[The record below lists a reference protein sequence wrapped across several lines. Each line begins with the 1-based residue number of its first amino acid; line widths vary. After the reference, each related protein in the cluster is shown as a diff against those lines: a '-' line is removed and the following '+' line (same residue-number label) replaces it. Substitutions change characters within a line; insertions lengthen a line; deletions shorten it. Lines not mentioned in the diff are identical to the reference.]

1 MSITRCQPDL
11 NTSKFRG
18 FTLVELLVVIAI
30 IGVLVALLLPA
41 VQAAREAA
49 RRMSCSNNLKQV
61 GLGLLNH
68 ESAYGEFP
76 AGSFGGDASSC
87 VADESASWHGYNNDE
102 YKRSLYSGF
111 VEILPFIEMQNLY
124 DQFNLDGVGIWRS
137 TGFGGVAA
145 WKTPQREAA
154 VGTRAEVYVCP
165 SDTAE
170 ARIVDTTG
178 AFSGWANLPATGS
191 YALST
196 GHRGPLGFGT
206 NTCLAKWHVTGMF
219 PYYYRVKLK
228 QVEDGTSTT
237 FAAGE
242 TVDGHTAQSANIWTY
257 SERYLCSLL
266 ATDADLN
273 KPTGVYGTSLNSA
286 YFGTNDIN
294 GAFASRHPGGAQF
307 VYVDGHVEF
316 IADEIDLATYQDLS
330 TKNGKPNVLDYQ
342 DCVDWKRPNCN
353 QYLTQ

>member
-1 MSITRCQPDL
+1 MFRNSCQHVR
-11 NTSKFRG
+11 NTGKPRG

-76 AGSFGGDASSC
+76 SGSFGGDASSC
-87 VADESASWHGYNNDE
+87 IPDVSAAWHGYNNDE

-111 VEILPFIEMQNLY
+111 VQILPFIEMQNLY
-124 DQFNLDGVGIWRS
+124 DKFDLEGVGIWRS
-137 TGFGGVAA
+137 GGFGGSST
-145 WKTPQREAA
+145 WRTPQREEA
-154 VGTRAEVYVCP
+154 VGTRLEVYVCP
-165 SDTAE
+165 SDTLE
-170 ARIVDTTG
+170 PQITNSTG
-178 AFSGWANLPATGS
+178 AFDSWSVIPATGS
-191 YALST
+191 YALNM

-206 NTCLAKWHVTGMF
+206 NTCLVKWHLTGMF
-219 PYYYRVKLK
+219 PYYHRIKVK

-237 FAAGE
+237 FAGGE
-242 TVDGHTAQSANIWTY
+242 TVDGHTPLSANIWTY
-257 SERYLCSLL
+257 AERYLSSLR
-266 ATDADLN
+266 ATEAALN
-273 KPTGVYGTSLNSA
+273 TPPGVDGTPLDSA
-286 YFGTNDIN
+286 YFGTNEIN
-294 GAFASRHPGGAQF
+294 GAFGSRHPGGAQF

-353 QYLTQ
+353 QYLTP